1 VNSILRLTFIAIA
14 CFAVTGLVVI
24 ILNTI
29 VTATAECYQTADCSR
44 TPILGTIA
52 YCFDA
57 LKIFFY
63 FAIFPAGML
72 FGRRD
77 FRKIFKNRMARR
89 AARIAFS
96 LIPLFLL
103 PLKYFFTIS
112 FFQ

>member
-1 VNSILRLTFIAIA
+1 MNSILRLILLAIG
-14 CFAVTGLVVI
+14 CFAVTVLLVIV
-24 ILNTI
+24 LNTI
-29 VTATAECYQTADCSR
+29 VTATADCYHTGDCSR

-57 LKIFFY
+57 LKIFCY
-63 FAIFPAGML
+63 FAVFPAGML

-77 FRKIFKNRMARR
+77 FRKVFKNRMVRR
-89 AARIAFS
+89 AARIAFA